1 MASIGGKKLTQLRVT
16 DLKTELEKRGLDK
29 SGLKNALVERLEK
42 SLLDESGWSDFMEQG
57 DNLMSTAE
65 GTQTQNGD
73 VDELNT
79 PLDDNIEQPSRSN
92 EPIIDAE
99 SLNCKIDN
107 FALEIQTN
115 RLMIQKVAAK
125 LADKFSTIQP
135 RPDAEDRN
143 SLLADLRKENQSL
156 KDEKENLFARINNLE
171 YMLANLQSKVK
182 AANDEKSCLI
192 TTIRLL
198 REDIV
203 AEGKDNYPDSS
214 NSQGKSAVSNSNEV
228 DDCTTQS
235 GDVVNPNIQLGNSF
249 AVLSVQENNK
259 GEEATTTAQGQ
270 DTLKENTLSK
280 EQKRKKKS
288 KKKQT
293 AIVSDEPK
301 TKEVDKPQP
310 DGEQRQSKTSVVV
323 AGDSIIK
330 YVKGWEL
337 SNDEQ
342 IVSVKS
348 FSGATVDDMG
358 DFLKPSIRKRPDKL
372 IIHAGTNDVRSSSP
386 TTIAKKVTELAEQFK
401 KESSNTRIIISSLVT
416 RSDNQDLARKVNDT
430 NNIIKS
436 NCCKKNWVFLDN
448 SNINRSH
455 LNYRGLHL
463 NHEGSAL
470 LQDNFKNILKSQD

>member
-99 SLNCKIDN
+99 SLNC
-107 FALEIQTN
+107 
-115 RLMIQKVAAK
+115 
-125 LADKFSTIQP
+125 
-135 RPDAEDRN
+135 
-143 SLLADLRKENQSL
+143 
-156 KDEKENLFARINNLE
+156 
-171 YMLANLQSKVK
+171 
-182 AANDEKSCLI
+182 
-192 TTIRLL
+192 
-198 REDIV
+198 
-203 AEGKDNYPDSS
+203 
-214 NSQGKSAVSNSNEV
+214 
-228 DDCTTQS
+228 
-235 GDVVNPNIQLGNSF
+235 
-249 AVLSVQENNK
+249 
-259 GEEATTTAQGQ
+259 
-270 DTLKENTLSK
+270 
-280 EQKRKKKS
+280 
-288 KKKQT
+288 
-293 AIVSDEPK
+293 
-301 TKEVDKPQP
+301 KPQP

-416 RSDNQDLARKVNDT
+416 GSDNQDLARKVNDT

-463 NHEGSAL
+463 NHEGIVPCY
-470 LQDNFKNILKSQD
+470 KIILKIF

>member
-1 MASIGGKKLTQLRVT
+1 MV
-16 DLKTELEKRGLDK
+16 
-29 SGLKNALVERLEK
+29 VE
-42 SLLDESGWSDFMEQG
+42 
-57 DNLMSTAE
+57 
-65 GTQTQNGD
+65 
-73 VDELNT
+73 
-79 PLDDNIEQPSRSN
+79 
-92 EPIIDAE
+92 
-99 SLNCKIDN
+99 
-107 FALEIQTN
+107 
-115 RLMIQKVAAK
+115 
-125 LADKFSTIQP
+125 
-135 RPDAEDRN
+135 
-143 SLLADLRKENQSL
+143 
-156 KDEKENLFARINNLE
+156 
-171 YMLANLQSKVK
+171 
-182 AANDEKSCLI
+182 
-192 TTIRLL
+192 
-198 REDIV
+198 
-203 AEGKDNYPDSS
+203 
-214 NSQGKSAVSNSNEV
+214 
-228 DDCTTQS
+228 
-235 GDVVNPNIQLGNSF
+235 
-249 AVLSVQENNK
+249 
-259 GEEATTTAQGQ
+259 
-270 DTLKENTLSK
+270 
-280 EQKRKKKS
+280 
-288 KKKQT
+288 
-293 AIVSDEPK
+293 
-301 TKEVDKPQP
+301 
-310 DGEQRQSKTSVVV
+310 